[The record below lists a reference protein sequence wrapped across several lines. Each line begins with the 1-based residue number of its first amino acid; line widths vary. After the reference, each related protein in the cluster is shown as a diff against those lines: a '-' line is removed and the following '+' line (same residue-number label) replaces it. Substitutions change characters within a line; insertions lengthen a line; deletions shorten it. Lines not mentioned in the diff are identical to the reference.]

1 MPFATPPG
9 MQEDSASLPPRRGR
23 RILVALLVLL
33 LILLPLYLWPLR
45 GSFGGLPSPSAL
57 LGSMLDPRDPGAVAR
72 IPGDVWDAL
81 MGGTDAAS
89 APSPGQPPRNL
100 TMISEL
106 EEYRAA
112 GLDAGIRGSLLEE
125 DPSML
130 AHGLI
135 GQVGTPWQTWEAAAA
150 SGDDQTTS
158 PPSPPGAGSPSGS
171 AGDGTAWG
179 GIPPLGGSP
188 GYLGPWTSGGPGGP
202 HLLGSGPAFTLAATL
217 APTPTPEPG
226 TLLLVGSTL
235 ALLGAAAWR
244 RQRRRETP
252 TIG

>member
-1 MPFATPPG
+1 
-9 MQEDSASLPPRRGR
+9 MQEDSGLLPPRRGR

-57 LGSMLDPRDPGAVAR
+57 LGSMLDPRDPAAVAR

-81 MGGTDAAS
+81 MGGTDAAPAS
-89 APSPGQPPRNL
+89 SPDPAPRNL

-106 EEYRAA
+106 EEYAA
-112 GLDAGIRGSLLEE
+112 GGLDAGIRGSLLE

-130 AHGLI
+130 AHAVI
-135 GQVGTPWQTWEAAAA
+135 GQVGTPWQTWEGAAPG
-150 SGDDQTTS
+150 GDETTS
-158 PPSPPGAGSPSGS
+158 SPSPLGAGGS
-171 AGDGTAWG
+171 SGDGTPWG

-188 GYLGPWTSGGPGGP
+188 GYLGPWTSGGPGVP
-202 HLLGSGPAFTLAATL
+202 HLFGSAPAFAQDVPPAPTATPEPATLLLLGSN
-217 APTPTPEPG
+217 
-226 TLLLVGSTL
+226 V

-244 RQRRRETP
+244 RRRRRETP
-252 TIG
+252 AIG

>member
-1 MPFATPPG
+1 
-9 MQEDSASLPPRRGR
+9 MQEDSGFLPPRRGR

-45 GSFGGLPSPSAL
+45 GSFGGLPSASAL
-57 LGSMLDPRDPGAVAR
+57 LGSMLDPRDPAAAAR

-81 MGGTDAAS
+81 MGGTDAAP
-89 APSPGQPPRNL
+89 APSPGPPPRNL

-106 EEYRAA
+106 EEYRAG
-112 GLDAGIRGSLLEE
+112 GLDAGIRGSLLDE

-130 AHGLI
+130 AHALI
-135 GQVGTPWQTWEAAAA
+135 GQVGTPWQTWEGAAA
-150 SGDDQTTS
+150 SGDGETTS
-158 PPSPPGAGSPSGS
+158 SPSPPGAGSPSGS
-171 AGDGTAWG
+171 TGDGTPWA

-202 HLLGSGPAFTLAATL
+202 LGPGPVFPLAAPP

-226 TLLLVGSTL
+226 TLLLMGSTL
-235 ALLGAAAWR
+235 GLLGAAAWK
-244 RQRRRETP
+244 RQRRREIP